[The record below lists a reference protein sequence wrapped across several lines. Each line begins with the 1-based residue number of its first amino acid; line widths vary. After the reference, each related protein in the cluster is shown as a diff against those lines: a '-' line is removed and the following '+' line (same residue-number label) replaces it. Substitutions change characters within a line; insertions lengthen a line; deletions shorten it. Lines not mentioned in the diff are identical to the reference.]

1 MRAGT
6 RRGGRCEEAG
16 GGAAG
21 RGQQNGDECP
31 KTKAGRAGRQELVQ
45 AQHGTEHWA
54 CRGLAHAPD
63 RHAELACDVRSRCL
77 SLGRKES

>member
-1 MRAGT
+1 MRPLVRWCGHQSPCT
-6 RRGGRCEEAG
+6 RDHQVAKRF
-16 GGAAG
+16 
-21 RGQQNGDECP
+21 NECP